1 MINQR
6 TGEIDADATNRAKA
20 GSVDGMGITQSST
33 DQPTALDRQN
43 QTTRKAKAT
52 NPTTPK
58 KVAKN
63 VDKKEEVVASGSS
76 SAKTKAKEREKR
88 AITALSKRTTTP
100 RTKDGV
106 EAVRNHNANKK
117 KKASE
122 PKEMSRKQIRTAKQE
137 DKLAGMSRKQRQS

>member
-6 TGEIDADATNRAKA
+6 TGEIDDATNRAKA
-20 GSVDGMGITQSST
+20 GIVDGMGITQSST

-43 QTTRKAKAT
+43 QNRKAKAT

-76 SAKTKAKEREKR
+76 SAKTKAKEREKKS
-88 AITALSKRTTTP
+88 INSF
-100 RTKDGV
+100 
-106 EAVRNHNANKK
+106 E
-117 KKASE
+117 
-122 PKEMSRKQIRTAKQE
+122 
-137 DKLAGMSRKQRQS
+137 